1 MIEDAVHRYVSGSQG
16 AGTDEK
22 VLIEVLASRT
32 ASEVQNIKAAY
43 KQGKGSNGVW
53 MDIASVKQQGVS
65 PEVSILS
72 FHILIS
78 DCPKNAKRFSSLEG
92 IRRGLKLLF

>member
-43 KQGKGSNGVW
+43 KQGKGSNGV
-53 MDIASVKQQGVS
+53 
-65 PEVSILS
+65 
-72 FHILIS
+72 
-78 DCPKNAKRFSSLEG
+78 
-92 IRRGLKLLF
+92 